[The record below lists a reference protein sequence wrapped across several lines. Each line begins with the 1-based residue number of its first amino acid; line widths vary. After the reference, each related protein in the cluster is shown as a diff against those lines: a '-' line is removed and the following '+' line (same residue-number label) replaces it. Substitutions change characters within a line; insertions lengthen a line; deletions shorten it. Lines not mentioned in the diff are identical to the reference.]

1 MRDFIQRPTRRR
13 LTGWLAAV
21 ALGLT
26 GLAGMGTGA
35 GAADYPSRPI
45 TMLVGYNAGGQTDLV
60 ARAAAQ
66 VMSDALGQPIN
77 VVNKPGAGGGVAAR
91 ELTQAKP
98 DGYTIMFHANSVVN
112 NDPFLMKRIT
122 FTPEDFEW
130 GGFITVYQA
139 GLITQKDAPYDDL
152 DGFVAWAKENPG
164 FNYATLS
171 PGARMIMQEIAKKEG
186 LDANYMPVKGG
197 GEMINAILGRQA
209 VMAMSGGIHAKYPD
223 DIKTLAVLTTFRQPS
238 WPEVKSIDEFGY
250 ALGMD
255 GRAGLMLPKGTD
267 PAIVQALSW
276 ALQNAETDATFAK
289 VTGAANIPIMFLDAD
304 AAKAEMERTYK
315 EYGEI
320 YRRAGVEPQ

>member
-1 MRDFIQRPTRRR
+1 MKHLNRR
-13 LTGWLAAV
+13 TLAAGLA
-21 ALGLT
+21 ALTLGIA
-26 GLAGMGTGA
+26 GLAGPAMA
-35 GAADYPSRPI
+35 QDYPTKPI

-60 ARAAAQ
+60 ARAAAN
-66 VMSDALGQPIN
+66 VMSQALGQPIN

-91 ELTQAKP
+91 ELTQAAP

-130 GGFITVYQA
+130 AGFITVYQA

-152 DGFVAWAKENPG
+152 DGFVKWAKENPG

-171 PGARMIMQEIAKKEG
+171 PGARMIMSEIAKKEG
-186 LDANYMPVKGG
+186 LDANFMPVKGG
-197 GEMINAILGRQA
+197 GEMINAILGKQA
-209 VMAMSGGIHAKYPD
+209 VLAMSGGIHAKYPD

-238 WPEVKSIDEFGY
+238 WPDVKSIDEFGY

-255 GRAGLMLPKGTD
+255 GRAGVMLPKGT
-267 PAIVQALSW
+267 PQEIVQQLSDALKH
-276 ALQNAETDATFAK
+276 AETDADFAK
-289 VTGAANIPIMFLDAD
+289 ITGTANIPIMYLDAD
-304 AAKAEMERTYK
+304 AAKAEMERTYQ

-320 YRRAGVEPQ
+320 YRNAGVTPQ

>member
-1 MRDFIQRPTRRR
+1 MKHPDRRSI
-13 LTGWLAAV
+13 TGALAALV
-21 ALGLT
+21 LGALS
-26 GLAGMGTGA
+26 LAAPAM
-35 GAADYPSRPI
+35 AADYPTKPI

-60 ARAAAQ
+60 ARAAAK

-77 VVNKPGAGGGVAAR
+77 VVNKPGAGGGVAAK
-91 ELTQAKP
+91 ELTESP
-98 DGYTIMFHANSVVN
+98 NDGYTIMFHANSVVN

-139 GLITQKDAPYDDL
+139 GLIAHKDAPYDDL

-164 FNYATLS
+164 FTYATLS

-197 GEMINAILGRQA
+197 GEMINAILGKQA
-209 VMAMSGGIHAKYPD
+209 VMAMSGGLHAKYPD

-267 PAIVQALSW
+267 AAIVQKLSAALK
-276 ALQNAETDATFAK
+276 NAETDETFAK
-289 VTGAANIPIMFLDAD
+289 VTGAASIPIMYLDAD
-304 AAKAEMERTYK
+304 AARAEMIRTYR

-320 YRRAGVEPQ
+320 YRKAGVEPQ

>member
-1 MRDFIQRPTRRR
+1 MTFSTKRSFIF
-13 LTGWLAAV
+13 GLAAV
-21 ALGLT
+21 AMGALGLSAPAT
-26 GLAGMGTGA
+26 AQ
-35 GAADYPSRPI
+35 DYPTKPI

-66 VMSDALGQPIN
+66 VLAQDLGQPVN

-112 NDPFLMKRIT
+112 QDPFLMKRIT
-122 FTPEDFEW
+122 FTPDDFEW

-139 GLITQKDAPYDDL
+139 GLITQKDAPFDDL
-152 DGFVAWAKENPG
+152 AGFVAWAKDNPG

-197 GEMINAILGRQA
+197 GEMVNAILGKQA
-209 VMAMSGGIHAKYPD
+209 VLAMSGGIHAKFPD

-238 WPEVKSIDEFGY
+238 WPDVKSVDEDGY
-250 ALGMD
+250 ALAMD
-255 GRAGLMLPKGTD
+255 GRAGLMLPKGT
-267 PAIVQALSW
+267 PADIVQRLSDAL
-276 ALQNAETDATFAK
+276 AKAETDETFAK
-289 VTGAANIPIMFLDAD
+289 VTGTANIPIMYLNAD
-304 AAKAEMERTYK
+304 EAKAEMTRTYA

-320 YRRAGVEPQ
+320 FRNAGIEPQ